1 MVATQS
7 FSISRRTLDV
17 EDYIDIVRRHVGW
30 IVGPAFLGLVV
41 SVSVAFMLPNE
52 YSSHATMEITPAQI
66 SAGVVQSTLANS
78 LNERIQ
84 QMQTQILSRTSL
96 STIITDPRLDLYKE
110 ERKTRPLEDVIDEM
124 RNNIHIDYVALPG
137 ALGRGAS
144 AFNISFNYKDRFKA
158 QQVVSSLMDK
168 FQEENQNTQKT
179 DMDTETGF
187 IGDLLNNA
195 KASLNDAEDKL
206 TAFKQAN
213 AGKLPENEQLNIAR
227 ENGFAEKI
235 KSNSD
240 QIYRDQQQLAGLE
253 TERRAQQ
260 GKIDFYDEQQ
270 AELESLVIANGGGPG
285 AQQNQELAKMDQS
298 IETQEFNIQQM
309 RQQYKDTHP
318 ALLNAQ
324 RQLGVLK
331 TKREEI
337 KKRVDAANAAVASAA
352 QSAAKKPDVNKQLA
366 ALQEQRERHS
376 VDDAVARIDA
386 QEKLINADIAKA
398 KAEQDTWK
406 KESDST
412 EQMLKESTGL
422 EAQYEELKQAKM
434 LADQQYQDYLK
445 KQQNAEANQQLI
457 QRKAGEILEVLDPA
471 SIPVQP
477 TKPDRPK
484 YVGGGF
490 ALSLILGL
498 GMAGLQEA
506 KDTSLKNLKD
516 VRAYT
521 NLPVLC
527 SIPLLENTMLV
538 KRKRRL
544 TYLAWS
550 AAVLVG
556 AAVVTASVV
565 YYYTNTMH
573 S

>member
-17 EDYIDIVRRHVGW
+17 EDYIDILRRHVGW
-30 IVGPAFLGLVV
+30 IVGPAFFGLVA
-41 SVSVAFMLPNE
+41 SVAVAFMLPNE
-52 YSSHATMEITPAQI
+52 YTSHATMEITPAEI
-66 SAGVVQSTLANS
+66 SGGIVQSTLANS

-84 QMQTQILSRTSL
+84 QMQQNILSHTSL
-96 STIITDPRLDLYKE
+96 QSIITDARLDLYKE
-110 ERKTRPLEDVIDEM
+110 ERKTEPLEDVTDGMHNAI
-124 RNNIHIDYVALPG
+124 RIDYVALPG
-137 ALGRGAS
+137 KGAS
-144 AFNISFNYKDRFKA
+144 AFIITFTYKDRYKA
-158 QQVVSSLMDK
+158 HEVVNALINK
-168 FQEENQNTQKT
+168 FEEENQNTQKT
-179 DMDTETGF
+179 DMDTVTVF
-187 IGDLLNNA
+187 VGDLLNNA
-195 KASLNDAEDKL
+195 KATLNDTEDKL

-235 KSNSD
+235 KSASE
-240 QIYRDQQQLAGLE
+240 QIYRDTQQLANLE
-253 TERRAQQ
+253 TEKRAQK

-270 AELESLVIANGGGPG
+270 TELESLMLASGGGPG
-285 AQQNQELAKMDQS
+285 AQQNQELAKIDQT
-298 IETQEFNIQQM
+298 IETAEFNIQQM

-318 ALLNAQ
+318 ALVAAQ
-324 RQLGVLK
+324 RQLSVLK
-331 TKREEI
+331 AKREEI
-337 KKRVDAANAAVASAA
+337 KKKVDAANATAAEAA
-352 QSAAKKPDVNKQLA
+352 QNATKKVDVNKGMA
-366 ALQEQRERHS
+366 ALAEQKQRHD
-376 VDDAVARIDA
+376 VDDAIARIDA
-386 QEKLINADIAKA
+386 QESLINDDIAKA
-398 KAEQDTWK
+398 KAAQETWK

-422 EAQYEELKQAKM
+422 EAQYEELNQARK
-434 LADQQYQDYLK
+434 LADQQYQDYRQ
-445 KQQNAEANQQLI
+445 KQQLTEANSQLI
-457 QRKAGEILEVLDPA
+457 QRKAGEVLEVLDPA
-471 SIPVQP
+471 TLPAAP
-477 TKPDRPK
+477 TSPDRKK
-484 YVGGGF
+484 YIGGGF

-498 GMAGLQEA
+498 GLAGLQEA

-556 AAVVTASVV
+556 AAVVTGSVV
-565 YYYTNTMH
+565 YYYTNTFH

>member
-17 EDYIDIVRRHVGW
+17 EDYVDIIRRHIGW
-30 IVGPAFLGLVV
+30 IVGPAFFGLVA
-41 SVSVAFMLPNE
+41 SIAVAFTLPNE
-52 YSSHATMEITPAQI
+52 YSSRATMEITPAEI
-66 SAGVVQSTLANS
+66 SGGIVQSTLANS
-78 LNERIQ
+78 LTERIQ
-84 QMQTQILSRTSL
+84 QMQQTILSRSSL
-96 STIITDPRLDLYKE
+96 LTIINDPRLNLYKE
-110 ERKTRPLEDVIDEM
+110 ERKTTPDEDMVDTM
-124 RNNIHIDYVALPG
+124 RNAIGISYQSLPG
-137 ALGRGAS
+137 KGAS
-144 AFNISFNYKDRFKA
+144 AFVITFNYKDRYKA
-158 QQVVSSLMDK
+158 HEVVSTLMNK
-168 FQEENQNTQKT
+168 FEEENQNTQKT
-179 DMDTETGF
+179 DMDSVTGF
-187 IGDLLNNA
+187 VGDLLNNA
-195 KASLNDAEDKL
+195 KATLNDAEDKL

-235 KSNSD
+235 KNASEE
-240 QIYRDQQQLAGLE
+240 IYRDQQQLANLE
-253 TERRAQQ
+253 TERSAQQ

-270 AELESLVIANGGGPG
+270 SEAEALTLASGGGPG
-285 AQQNQELAKMDQS
+285 AQQNQELAKMDQA
-298 IETQEFNIQQM
+298 IENAEYAIQQM

-318 ALLNAQ
+318 ALLSAQ

-331 TKREEI
+331 NKREEV
-337 KKRVDAANAAVASAA
+337 KKKVDTANAAAVEAA
-352 QSAAKKPDVNKQLA
+352 QNATKKPDLNKA
-366 ALQEQRERHS
+366 AAQMQEQRVRHD
-376 VDDAVARIDA
+376 VNDAMNRINA
-386 QEKLINADIAKA
+386 QEKLINYDIAKH
-398 KAEQDTWK
+398 KTEQDAWK

-422 EAQYEELKQAKM
+422 EAQYEELNQAKK
-434 LADQQYQDYLK
+434 LADQQYQEYRQ
-445 KQQNAEANQQLI
+445 KQQLAEANSQLI
-457 QRKAGEILEVLDPA
+457 QRKAGEVLEVLDPA
-471 SIPVQP
+471 TLPVLP
-477 TKPDRPK
+477 TKPNRFQ

-490 ALSLILGL
+490 AFSLILGL
-498 GMAGLQEA
+498 GLAGLQEA
-506 KDTSLKNLKD
+506 RDTSLKNLKD

-565 YYYTNTMH
+565 YYYTTTMH
-573 S
+573 T

>member
-17 EDYIDIVRRHVGW
+17 EDYIDIVRRHIGW
-30 IVGPAFLGLVV
+30 IVGPAFLGLVA

-52 YSSHATMEITPAQI
+52 YSSRATMEIAPAQI
-66 SAGVVQSTLANS
+66 NPGIVQSTLANS
-78 LNERIQ
+78 LTERIQ
-84 QMQTQILSRTSL
+84 QMQQTIMSRTELGTVIS
-96 STIITDPRLDLYKE
+96 DPRLNLYPE
-110 ERKTRPLEDVIDEM
+110 ERKTQPLEDVIDIM
-124 RNNIHIDYVALPG
+124 RNAIGITYVTLP
-137 ALGRGAS
+137 GRGAS
-144 AFNISFNYKDRFKA
+144 AFNITFNYKDRYKA
-158 QQVVSSLMDK
+158 QQTVNSLMNK
-168 FQEENQNTQKT
+168 FEEENQNTQKT
-179 DMDTETGF
+179 DIDQETGF
-187 IGDLLNNA
+187 VGDLLNNA
-195 KASLNDAEDKL
+195 KATLNDAEDKL
-206 TAFKQAN
+206 TQFKQAN
-213 AGKLPENEQLNIAR
+213 AGKLPENEQLNISR
-227 ENGFAEKI
+227 ENGLEEKI

-240 QIYRDQQQLAGLE
+240 EIYRDQQQLAGLE
-253 TERRAQQ
+253 TEKRAQQ

-270 AELESLVIANGGGPG
+270 AELESLIVAGGGTAG
-285 AQQNQELAKMDQS
+285 AQQNQDLARIDQN

-318 ALLNAQ
+318 AVVQAQ
-324 RQLGVLK
+324 RSLSVLK
-331 TKREEI
+331 AKREEV
-337 KKRVDAANAAVASAA
+337 KKRIDAATAAAAAASA
-352 QSAAKKPDVNKQLA
+352 QNSTKKPDLNPLA
-366 ALQEQRERHS
+366 ALQEQKVRHDVS
-376 VDDAVARIDA
+376 VDLSRIDG
-386 QEKLINADIAKA
+386 QEKLIKDNIEKA
-398 KAEQDTWK
+398 KAEQEAWK

-422 EAQYEELKQAKM
+422 EAQYEELNQAKK
-434 LADQQYQDYLK
+434 LADQHYQELEQ
-445 KQQNAEANQQLI
+445 KQQLAEANQQLI

-471 SIPVQP
+471 SLPVQP

-490 ALSLILGL
+490 AFSLILGL
-498 GMAGLQEA
+498 GLAGLQEA
-506 KDTSLKNLKD
+506 RDTSLKNLKD

-556 AAVVTASVV
+556 GAVVTASIV
-565 YYYTNTMH
+565 YYETVTMH

>member
-1 MVATQS
+1 
-7 FSISRRTLDV
+7 
-17 EDYIDIVRRHVGW
+17 
-30 IVGPAFLGLVV
+30 
-41 SVSVAFMLPNE
+41 
-52 YSSHATMEITPAQI
+52 
-66 SAGVVQSTLANS
+66 
-78 LNERIQ
+78 
-84 QMQTQILSRTSL
+84 
-96 STIITDPRLDLYKE
+96 
-110 ERKTRPLEDVIDEM
+110 
-124 RNNIHIDYVALPG
+124 
-137 ALGRGAS
+137 
-144 AFNISFNYKDRFKA
+144 
-158 QQVVSSLMDK
+158 
-168 FQEENQNTQKT
+168 
-179 DMDTETGF
+179 
-187 IGDLLNNA
+187 
-195 KASLNDAEDKL
+195 
-206 TAFKQAN
+206 
-213 AGKLPENEQLNIAR
+213 
-227 ENGFAEKI
+227 
-235 KSNSD
+235 
-240 QIYRDQQQLAGLE
+240 
-253 TERRAQQ
+253 
-260 GKIDFYDEQQ
+260 
-270 AELESLVIANGGGPG
+270 
-285 AQQNQELAKMDQS
+285 MDQS

>member
-17 EDYIDIVRRHVGW
+17 EDYIDILRRHISW
-30 IVGPAFLGLVV
+30 IVGPAFLGLVA

-52 YSSHATMEITPAQI
+52 YASRATMEITPAEI
-66 SAGVVQSTLANS
+66 GAGIVQSTLANS

-84 QMQTQILSRTSL
+84 QMQQTILSRTSL
-96 STIITDPRLDLYKE
+96 LTIINDPRLNLYKA
-110 ERKTRPLEDVIDEM
+110 ERKTQPDEDIIDMM
-124 RNNIHIDYVALPG
+124 RNAIRIDYQTLP
-137 ALGRGAS
+137 GRGAT
-144 AFNISFNYKDRFKA
+144 AFNITFNYKDRYAA
-158 QQVVSSLMDK
+158 QQTVNDLMNK
-168 FQEENQNTQKT
+168 FTEENQNTQKT
-179 DMDTETGF
+179 NMDTETGF
-187 IGDLLNNA
+187 VGDLLNNA
-195 KASLNDAEDKL
+195 KATLNDAEDKL

-213 AGKLPENEQLNIAR
+213 AGKLPENESLNIAR

-235 KSNSD
+235 RNNSE

-260 GKIDFYDEQQ
+260 GRIDFYDEQQ
-270 AELESLVIANGGGPG
+270 AELESLVLANGGGPG
-285 AQQNQELAKMDQS
+285 AQQNQELAKMDS
-298 IETQEFNIQQM
+298 TIENLEFTIQQM

-318 ALLNAQ
+318 QMIAAK
-324 RQLGVLK
+324 RQLSVYK
-331 TKREEI
+331 AKREEM
-337 KKRVDAANAAVASAA
+337 KKKVEAANAAATEAA
-352 QSAAKKPDVNKQLA
+352 QNAVKKPDVNKQIA
-366 ALQEQRERHS
+366 ALAEQRERHA
-376 VDDAVARIDA
+376 VNDAFDRIEA
-386 QEKLINADIAKA
+386 QETLIKADIEKA
-398 KAEQDTWK
+398 KAEQEAWK

-422 EAQYEELKQAKM
+422 EATYEELLQAKK
-434 LADQQYQDYLK
+434 LADQRYQDLQHN
-445 KQQNAEANQQLI
+445 QQQVDANSQLI
-457 QRKAGEILEVLDPA
+457 QRKAGEVLEVLDPA
-471 SIPVQP
+471 SLPVQP
-477 TKPDRPK
+477 TKPNRYQ

-490 ALSLILGL
+490 AFSLILGL
-498 GMAGLQEA
+498 GLAGLQEA

-565 YYYTNTMH
+565 YYYTNTFH
-573 S
+573 T